1 MPPKTQG
8 IVTRSRELLVDA
20 LGGAE
25 ITRGE
30 VCSALKINDA
40 EIHRVIEGLN
50 VLSQERQLLLAAL
63 LIERVP
69 RLSSK
74 AYAMRAQAIA
84 AIAIAERSR
93 PATNS
98 YKESNA

>member
-1 MPPKTQG
+1 MPTKAQG
-8 IVTRSRELLVDA
+8 IVTRSRALLVDA
-20 LGGAE
+20 IDGAE

-30 VCSALKINDA
+30 VCAVLKINDA
-40 EIHRVIEGLN
+40 EVHRVIEGLN

-74 AYAMRAQAIA
+74 AYAMRSQAIA
-84 AIAIAERSR
+84 AIAVAERTT
-93 PATNS
+93 ATHSS
-98 YKESNA
+98 YAK